1 MLCIK
6 RSCETKRG
14 NTLKAYTV
22 NGKRKYWITQRAS
35 IFDLREKGREQL
47 SIEYYTL
54 SKQMVSQIIHN
65 GYYIFYSD
73 HPRTNDTKDSITNY
87 FAFFPK
93 GTNLMY
99 ICSYI
104 GNIYGI
110 QCSR

>member
-22 NGKRKYWITQRAS
+22 NGKRKYWITQRVS

-47 SIEYYTL
+47 SKPRTPSATLSYTL

-87 FAFFPK
+87 FSFFPK
-93 GTNLMY
+93 GTNLM
-99 ICSYI
+99 
-104 GNIYGI
+104 
-110 QCSR
+110 